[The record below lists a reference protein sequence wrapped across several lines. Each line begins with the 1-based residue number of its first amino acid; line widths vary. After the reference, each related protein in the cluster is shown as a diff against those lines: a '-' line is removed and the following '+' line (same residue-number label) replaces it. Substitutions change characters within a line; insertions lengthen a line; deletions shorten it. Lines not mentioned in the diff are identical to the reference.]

1 MLLIRQDG
9 IPLDASHSLPASAGS
24 RAIILRASECEH
36 SPKDIFCALMWN
48 TTMVQAFLLPWVC
61 ISSILL
67 RILVLCQRGSEP
79 LQPNWS
85 LTEKP
90 TNQRAELFARSGEK
104 QSKHC
109 PIKSDYTQT
118 HTQRHAAF
126 KCSFHTNQSIP
137 QYFLPSEEKL
147 KCPFDIPARTPEC
160 EQIAWTDSI

>member
-48 TTMVQAFLLPWVC
+48 STMVQAFLLPWVC

-67 RILVLCQRGSEP
+67 RILGAVSERQWTTP
-79 LQPNWS
+79 
-85 LTEKP
+85 
-90 TNQRAELFARSGEK
+90 AELVPDWKTHKSKGWAVCRPGEK
-104 QSKHC
+104 QSKRC